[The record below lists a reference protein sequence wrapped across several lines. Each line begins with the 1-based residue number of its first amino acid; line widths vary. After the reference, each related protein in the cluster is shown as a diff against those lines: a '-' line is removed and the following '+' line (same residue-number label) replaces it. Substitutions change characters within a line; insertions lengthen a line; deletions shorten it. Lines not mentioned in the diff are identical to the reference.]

1 MVHDQ
6 PSFQAID
13 SPSFTDIQHN
23 LFTAMFSVGIA
34 ADVILTA
41 MLCVAL
47 HKSRS
52 GLKRCA
58 RSNARRSINALR
70 RTNSIIN
77 LLIMYTIKTGVIA
90 CGCAITTLIIFIC
103 SPLGLIY
110 APFYVQ
116 TANLYLVSLLAT
128 LNYRR
133 TIQTRIQQPLS
144 LDFAAFDR
152 CTTASGQGQEGRF
165 SEQPASATLNSRV
178 SLPKLPR
185 VFRIHSQQRSTGSRF
200 EVTEKGQI
208 YEHMDP
214 PGIILDNV
222 IDLRPS
228 AD

>member
-1 MVHDQ
+1 MMTL
-6 PSFQAID
+6 SFRAVN
-13 SPSFTDIQHN
+13 SPTFTNIQHN

-52 GLKRCA
+52 GLKR
-58 RSNARRSINALR
+58 
-70 RTNSIIN
+70 TNSIIN
-77 LLIMYTIKTGVIA
+77 LLIMYSIKTGGIA
-90 CGCAITTLIIFIC
+90 CGCAITTLVIFVC

-144 LDFAAFDR
+144 LDYAAFDR
-152 CTTASGQGQEGRF
+152 CTTASSEQGQEGHL
-165 SEQPASATLNSRV
+165 SEQPASATILKSRT
-178 SLPKLPR
+178 SFPKLPH
-185 VFRIHSQQRSTGSRF
+185 VFRIRSRQSSIGSKF
-200 EVTEKGQI
+200 EATEKGQI
-208 YEHMDP
+208 FEQTEP
-214 PGIILDNV
+214 AEIILDRVMN
-222 IDLRPS
+222 LGPS